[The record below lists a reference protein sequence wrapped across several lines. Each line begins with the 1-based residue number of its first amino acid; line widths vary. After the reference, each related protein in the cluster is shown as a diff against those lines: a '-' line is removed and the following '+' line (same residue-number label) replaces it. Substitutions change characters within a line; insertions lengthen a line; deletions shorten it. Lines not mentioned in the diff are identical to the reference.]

1 MSGLISSPS
10 NAISGKG
17 VSASQ
22 LESWNSSLVP
32 SSFIRGQNYESG
44 TTVPKAYINYIF
56 LDDQFR
62 YVDGGASRVGNYG
75 EVKQHWSEL
84 SNLAAQKNGYLLVYV
99 SNESNFTV
107 YFDNLQVVHKP
118 GPIVEETHYYPFGLT
133 MAGISCKAAGSLE
146 NKRKYNGNELQSKEF
161 SDGSGLEWYD
171 YQARGYDP
179 QIGRMNQIDPMVEK
193 FFPATPYSYTV
204 NNPILLNDPNGKDW
218 SINITKDKDG
228 KYNIQF
234 TVNAAIVN
242 NSGKKIDINNYIKT
256 QSEIF
261 SKLFSM
267 DRKEF
272 SVSAKLN
279 MIEVKSEDDVKDK
292 EHLVVIDKSSKFDK
306 KVGGHSALGG
316 LRIDLN
322 ADFIK
327 EDGTTPYNAVL
338 SHEIGHTGG
347 LQHPFE
353 KGENVE
359 LFKGSFLG
367 IFPTYRTVPG
377 YNQKL
382 ADLKTNFMSYPQ
394 NYINYNTSS
403 GAAELR
409 NVYSNP
415 GGATRGQI
423 AAIMRYYS
431 AGLLNNDDK

>member
-1 MSGLISSPS
+1 
-10 NAISGKG
+10 
-17 VSASQ
+17 
-22 LESWNSSLVP
+22 
-32 SSFIRGQNYESG
+32 
-44 TTVPKAYINYIF
+44 
-56 LDDQFR
+56 
-62 YVDGGASRVGNYG
+62 
-75 EVKQHWSEL
+75 
-84 SNLAAQKNGYLLVYV
+84 
-99 SNESNFTV
+99 
-107 YFDNLQVVHKP
+107 
-118 GPIVEETHYYPFGLT
+118 
-133 MAGISCKAAGSLE
+133 
-146 NKRKYNGNELQSKEF
+146 
-161 SDGSGLEWYD
+161 
-171 YQARGYDP
+171 
-179 QIGRMNQIDPMVEK
+179 
-193 FFPATPYSYTV
+193 
-204 NNPILLNDPNGKDW
+204 
-218 SINITKDKDG
+218 
-228 KYNIQF
+228 
-234 TVNAAIVN
+234 
-242 NSGKKIDINNYIKT
+242 
-256 QSEIF
+256 
-261 SKLFSM
+261 M
-267 DRKEF
+267 DRKDF